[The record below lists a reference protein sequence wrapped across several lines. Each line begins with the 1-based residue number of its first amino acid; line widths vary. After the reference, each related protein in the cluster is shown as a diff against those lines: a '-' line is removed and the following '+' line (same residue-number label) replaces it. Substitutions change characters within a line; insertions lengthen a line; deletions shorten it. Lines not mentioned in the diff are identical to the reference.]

1 MQGLRFEFQ
10 KFRIFEFLNFHPCI
24 CDKYQNL
31 MNWLDLFYLQRVL
44 HNEEDSVLLK
54 AYITEWGKFFTQC
67 DYLPLPFNQLE
78 TALSGKAH
86 STSMQKKPQGDESIV
101 RKVGYLP
108 LLFNPQG
115 FFLLF
120 WEWP

>member
-1 MQGLRFEFQ
+1 M
-10 KFRIFEFLNFHPCI
+10 
-24 CDKYQNL
+24 
-31 MNWLDLFYLQRVL
+31 
-44 HNEEDSVLLK
+44 LLK

-108 LLFNPQG
+108 LLFNP
-115 FFLLF
+115 LKDRKLTV
-120 WEWP
+120 

>member
-1 MQGLRFEFQ
+1 M
-10 KFRIFEFLNFHPCI
+10 FLIYF
-24 CDKYQNL
+24 D
-31 MNWLDLFYLQRVL
+31 QRVL

-101 RKVGYLP
+101 RKVSVKIRA
-108 LLFNPQG
+108 
-115 FFLLF
+115 
-120 WEWP
+120 